1 MDYNCEAVCL
11 PKHCTVLVCHLKHSI
26 YKLALFYNLQMS
38 DKGIDTIYEEIGRHN
53 DSQSLEFSYCRDDCK
68 VGKVAYE

>member
-1 MDYNCEAVCL
+1 
-11 PKHCTVLVCHLKHSI
+11 
-26 YKLALFYNLQMS
+26 MS